1 MKLID
6 NWKAVLLKS
15 WTVWLSMASALAGF
29 VEMTHADLAAL
40 LPVLQPF
47 LTDRQA
53 GTLAAVLAALVPLAR
68 VIKQASLAV
77 ASVVPAPQE
86 PQA

>member
-6 NWKAVLLKS
+6 NWKAVLLNS
-15 WTVWLSMASALAGF
+15 WAVWLSMASALAGF
-29 VEMTHADLAAL
+29 VEMAHADLAAL

-53 GTLAAVLAALVPLAR
+53 GDLAIVLAALVPLVR
-68 VIKQASLAV
+68 VLKQASLAV
-77 ASVVPAPQE
+77 ASVVPEQQE
-86 PQA
+86 QQE